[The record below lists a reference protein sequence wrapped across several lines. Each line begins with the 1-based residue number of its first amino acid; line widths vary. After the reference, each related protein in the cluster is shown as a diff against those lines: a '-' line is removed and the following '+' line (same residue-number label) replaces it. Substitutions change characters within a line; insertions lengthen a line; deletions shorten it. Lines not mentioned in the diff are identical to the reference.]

1 MKTPKRTYVTS
12 FLEWGDEFQ
21 GRLSS
26 GQQRAYAR
34 WKRRNKIK
42 QLKRTIA
49 RLSVENFELKME
61 LGLPTHI
68 SFEEYNSRYV
78 DFIKPDCI
86 SDF

>member
-1 MKTPKRTYVTS
+1 MKTPKRNKGNGYEADCFPFEGPNQTA
-12 FLEWGDEFQ
+12 FEH
-21 GRLSS
+21 
-26 GQQRAYAR
+26 AR
-34 WKRRNKIK
+34 WKRKNKIA

-49 RLSVENFELKME
+49 RLSIENFELKIE